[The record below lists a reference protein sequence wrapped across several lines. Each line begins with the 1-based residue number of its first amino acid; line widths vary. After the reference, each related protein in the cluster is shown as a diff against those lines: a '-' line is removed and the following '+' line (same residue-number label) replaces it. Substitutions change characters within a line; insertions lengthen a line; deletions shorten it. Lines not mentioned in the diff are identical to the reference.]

1 METTDRRGDRIQV
14 VRSIFQEHDF
24 GNVELL
30 EGWDGNDLEELCDL
44 LTEEEFQTLLD
55 EVENTDEFRTA

>member
-1 METTDRRGDRIQV
+1 MNEIKEHAERVREVRR
-14 VRSIFQEHDF
+14 IFEHHGF

-30 EGWDGNDLEELCDL
+30 EGWDGVDLQSLMDL

-55 EVENTDEFRTA
+55 ELEEQEGFGLR